1 MKRSNN
7 RNKAAGDG
15 GSIKGTQKPLTSSS
29 RDLESLNAP
38 LKPNINLN
46 RANRMGAPTED
57 EQLLR
62 KPQPAPADFTRS
74 DTWRV
79 LRIMGE
85 FVSGFDTLAEVG
97 AAVTVLGSARIKHD
111 NPMYEK
117 ATQLAH
123 MLAEKGFA

>member
-1 MKRSNN
+1 MKRFNYKN
-7 RNKAAGDG
+7 RAADDG
-15 GSIKGTQKPLTSSS
+15 GSIKETKRPLTASS
-29 RDLESLNAP
+29 RDLESLNVP
-38 LKPNINLN
+38 LKPNISLN

-62 KPQPAPADFTRS
+62 KPAPQPAEFTRS

-97 AAVTVLGSARIKHD
+97 AAVTMFGSARIKED
-111 NPMYEK
+111 DPMYGS
-117 ATQLAH
+117 AVQLA
-123 MLAEKGFA
+123 